1 MHDLLQM
8 MVKILFVIFLLLLTI
23 FRRHIQDAHHNQTYQ
38 QAKYHVVC
46 DIAES
51 STNFRVHV

>member
-23 FRRHIQDAHHNQTYQ
+23 FRLHIQDDHHNQTYQ
-38 QAKYHVVC
+38 LAKYHVC

-51 STNFRVHV
+51 STNFRVHG